1 MKGRIDN
8 VKGLN
13 LGRSLDKS
21 RQRLQYLRVG
31 MGVVIVGIVLVIPHA
46 DCGQIREKG

>member
-1 MKGRIDN
+1 
-8 VKGLN
+8 
-13 LGRSLDKS
+13 
-21 RQRLQYLRVG
+21 